1 MNMEIAQVIWLIIC
15 GVVIIAGFWLG
26 SYYLSEWKD
35 ACIDYAKYT
44 AKAQMNKD
52 SKDQWKQS
60 FADEIAKNLVQKQIC
75 LPVWSVSFI
84 LVVVF
89 LGIVAFT
96 LFK

>member
-1 MNMEIAQVIWLIIC
+1 MEIAQVIWLIIC

-35 ACIDYAKYT
+35 ACIEYAKYT
-44 AKAQMNKD
+44 AKAQMNAN
-52 SKDQWKQS
+52 SKDVSKQYY
-60 FADEIAKNLVQKQIC
+60 ADEIAKNLVQKQIC

-84 LVVVF
+84 LVIVF